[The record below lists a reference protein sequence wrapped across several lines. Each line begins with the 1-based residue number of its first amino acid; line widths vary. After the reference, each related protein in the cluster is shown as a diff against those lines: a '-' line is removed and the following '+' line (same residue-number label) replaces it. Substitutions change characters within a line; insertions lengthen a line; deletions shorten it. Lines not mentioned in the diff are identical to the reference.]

1 MGRLIKNG
9 QETVTRDVRIMT
21 SKEQWTGFDAWA
33 ARQGYQSLPEAFRAL
48 IISVNKNSDNQQIQE
63 HSQLA
68 SGVG

>member
-21 SKEQWTGFDAWA
+21 SKEQWAGFDIWA

-48 IISVNKNSDNQQIQE
+48 IISVNKNIDNQLIQGN
-63 HSQLA
+63 SQPA
-68 SGVG
+68 SGAG

>member
-21 SKEQWTGFDAWA
+21 SKEQWAGFDIWA

-48 IISVNKNSDNQQIQE
+48 IISVNENNSNQANANPQP
-63 HSQLA
+63 A
-68 SGVG
+68 SGAG

>member
-48 IISVNKNSDNQQIQE
+48 MISVNENSSNQSTQE
-63 HSQLA
+63 IPQPA

>member
-21 SKEQWTGFDAWA
+21 SKEQWAGFDAWA

-48 IISVNKNSDNQQIQE
+48 MINVNEPNKDQQPNSTPQ
-63 HSQLA
+63 SA
-68 SGVG
+68 RAG